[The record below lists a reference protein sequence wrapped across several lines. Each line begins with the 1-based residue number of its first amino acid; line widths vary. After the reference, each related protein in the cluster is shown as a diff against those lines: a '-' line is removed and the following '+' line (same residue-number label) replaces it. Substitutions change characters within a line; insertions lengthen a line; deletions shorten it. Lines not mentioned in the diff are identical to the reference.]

1 MNLVHAQPS
10 VSCAA
15 VSHDAVVARHS
26 ERHPAREAVSVNDCN
41 GWDYREHAVSNE
53 GHGSTL
59 LNALT
64 RKCHEPEQHGVEH
77 DYASKISISG
87 GAAQS
92 EVCQYA
98 RGKKFVRKVGSLV
111 AFAKSRPGRTHEVAS
126 VRAIHDSNH
135 LTRRLTVAEELVL
148 ISISH
153 NKERTMTLPLLFRR
167 HTSAPVLAP
176 VSLDRVERGPHSLR
190 EERFREAT
198 VRAIVHL
205 EHP

>member
-111 AFAKSRPGRTHEVAS
+111 AFAKSRPGRTREVAS

-135 LTRRLTVAEELVL
+135 LTRRLTIAEELVL
-148 ISISH
+148 
-153 NKERTMTLPLLFRR
+153 
-167 HTSAPVLAP
+167 APVADENQRAP
-176 VSLDRVERGPHSLR
+176 AVFSCKSIRLFTTPALSSTPRLSPF
-190 EERFREAT
+190 RFYDIKCRLEST
-198 VRAIVHL
+198 VDEGVR
-205 EHP
+205 